1 MSIFL
6 LSTFA
11 ARIGDARRASR
22 RALPWM
28 AEKESPQAVERLR
41 AKTYSKEVEMIV
53 SNKANGYAARRGAAA
68 RGAAEGHV
76 GRIVDAA
83 LRALA
88 GVALALLLTGVAP
101 VALAA
106 LAIGALA

>member
-1 MSIFL
+1 
-6 LSTFA
+6 
-11 ARIGDARRASR
+11 
-22 RALPWM
+22 
-28 AEKESPQAVERLR
+28 
-41 AKTYSKEVEMIV
+41 MIV
-53 SNKANGYAARRGAAA
+53 SDTANGYSARRGAAA

>member
-1 MSIFL
+1 MRGGRRGGRS
-6 LSTFA
+6 
-11 ARIGDARRASR
+11 RGWQKRKARRRWSAYG
-22 RALPWM
+22 P
-28 AEKESPQAVERLR
+28 
-41 AKTYSKEVEMIV
+41 KTYSKEVEMIV
-53 SNKANGYAARRGAAA
+53 SN
-68 RGAAEGHV
+68 
-76 GRIVDAA
+76 RIMDAA

>member
-1 MSIFL
+1 MRGGRRGGRS
-6 LSTFA
+6 
-11 ARIGDARRASR
+11 RGWPKKKARRRWSAYG
-22 RALPWM
+22 P
-28 AEKESPQAVERLR
+28 
-41 AKTYSKEVEMIV
+41 KTYSKEVEMIV
-53 SNKANGYAARRGAAA
+53 SDTANGYAARRGAAA
-68 RGAAEGHV
+68 RGAAEGDV
-76 GRIVDAA
+76 GRIVEGT

>member
-1 MSIFL
+1 
-6 LSTFA
+6 
-11 ARIGDARRASR
+11 
-22 RALPWM
+22 
-28 AEKESPQAVERLR
+28 
-41 AKTYSKEVEMIV
+41 MIV
-53 SNKANGYAARRGAAA
+53 SDTANGYSARRGAAA
-68 RGAAEGHV
+68 RGAAEGDV
-76 GRIVDAA
+76 GRIMDAA

>member
-1 MSIFL
+1 MS
-6 LSTFA
+6 A
-11 ARIGDARRASR
+11 YG
-22 RALPWM
+22 P
-28 AEKESPQAVERLR
+28 
-41 AKTYSKEVEMIV
+41 KTYSKEVEMIV
-53 SNKANGYAARRGAAA
+53 SDTAKGNTARRGAAA

-76 GRIVDAA
+76 GRVVDAA

>member
-1 MSIFL
+1 MSIYL
-6 LSTFA
+6 LSTTA
-11 ARIGDARRASR
+11 ARAGDARRASR

-53 SNKANGYAARRGAAA
+53 PNQENGYASRRGAAA
-68 RGAAEGHV
+68 RGAAEGDV
-76 GRIVDAA
+76 GRVVEGT
-83 LRALA
+83 LRVLA

>member
-1 MSIFL
+1 MGFL
-6 LSTFA
+6 LSMAA
-11 ARIGDARRASR
+11 ARAGDARRASR

-28 AEKESPQAVERLR
+28 TEKESPQAVERLR

-53 SNKANGYAARRGAAA
+53 SDTANGYTSRRGAAV

-76 GRIVDAA
+76 GRVVGGA

-88 GVALALLLTGVAP
+88 GIALALLLTGVAP
-101 VALAA
+101 VAVAA

>member
-1 MSIFL
+1 MSIL

-28 AEKESPQAVERLR
+28 TEKESPQAVERLR

-53 SNKANGYAARRGAAA
+53 SN
-68 RGAAEGHV
+68 
-76 GRIVDAA
+76 RIMDAA
-83 LRALA
+83 LRVLA

>member
-1 MSIFL
+1 
-6 LSTFA
+6 
-11 ARIGDARRASR
+11 
-22 RALPWM
+22 
-28 AEKESPQAVERLR
+28 
-41 AKTYSKEVEMIV
+41 MIV
-53 SNKANGYAARRGAAA
+53 SNQENGYSAR

-76 GRIVDAA
+76 GRVVDAA

-101 VALAA
+101 IALAA

>member
-1 MSIFL
+1 M
-6 LSTFA
+6 T
-11 ARIGDARRASR
+11 
-22 RALPWM
+22 
-28 AEKESPQAVERLR
+28 EKESPQAVERLR

-53 SNKANGYAARRGAAA
+53 SNQTYGYATRRGAAA

-76 GRIVDAA
+76 GRVMDGA
-83 LRALA
+83 LQILA
-88 GVALALLLTGVAP
+88 GIALALLLTGVAP

>member
-1 MSIFL
+1 
-6 LSTFA
+6 
-11 ARIGDARRASR
+11 
-22 RALPWM
+22 
-28 AEKESPQAVERLR
+28 
-41 AKTYSKEVEMIV
+41 MIV
-53 SNKANGYAARRGAAA
+53 SNQENGYSARRGAAA
-68 RGAAEGHV
+68 RGASEGYV
-76 GRIVDAA
+76 GRVVDAA

>member
-1 MSIFL
+1 
-6 LSTFA
+6 
-11 ARIGDARRASR
+11 
-22 RALPWM
+22 M
-28 AEKESPQAVERLR
+28 AEKESPQASERLR

-53 SNKANGYAARRGAAA
+53 SDTANGYAARRGAAA
-68 RGAAEGHV
+68 RGAAGGHV
-76 GRIVDAA
+76 GRVVDAA

>member
-1 MSIFL
+1 MDG
-6 LSTFA
+6 
-11 ARIGDARRASR
+11 R
-22 RALPWM
+22 
-28 AEKESPQAVERLR
+28 KKSPQAVERLR

-53 SNKANGYAARRGAAA
+53 SN
-68 RGAAEGHV
+68 
-76 GRIVDAA
+76 RIMDAA

>member
-1 MSIFL
+1 
-6 LSTFA
+6 
-11 ARIGDARRASR
+11 
-22 RALPWM
+22 M
-28 AEKESPQAVERLR
+28 AKKESPQAVERLR

-53 SNKANGYAARRGAAA
+53 SDTANGYAARRGSAA
-68 RGAAEGHV
+68 RGAAEGDV
-76 GRIVDAA
+76 GRIVEGT

-101 VALAA
+101 VAIAA

>member
-28 AEKESPQAVERLR
+28 TEKESPQAVERLR

-53 SNKANGYAARRGAAA
+53 SN
-68 RGAAEGHV
+68 
-76 GRIVDAA
+76 RIMDAA
-83 LRALA
+83 LRVLA

>member
-11 ARIGDARRASR
+11 ARTGDARRASR

-28 AEKESPQAVERLR
+28 TEKESPQAVERLR

-53 SNKANGYAARRGAAA
+53 SN
-68 RGAAEGHV
+68 
-76 GRIVDAA
+76 RIMDAA